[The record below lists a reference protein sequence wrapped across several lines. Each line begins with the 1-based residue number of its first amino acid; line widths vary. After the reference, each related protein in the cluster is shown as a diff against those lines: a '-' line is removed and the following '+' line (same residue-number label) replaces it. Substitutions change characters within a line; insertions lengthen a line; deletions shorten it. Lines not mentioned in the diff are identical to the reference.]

1 MFKKIYKTIF
11 SEFRKTSVREM
22 YTSEDHVFKKSGN
35 PDLVD
40 AEKQMFNIST
50 NPFSEISNN
59 IVFKD

>member
-1 MFKKIYKTIF
+1 
-11 SEFRKTSVREM
+11 M
-22 YTSEDHVFKKSGN
+22 YTLENHVFKKSGN